1 MRPLI
6 SRGYLKRRSF
16 AVLTDLPRSRN
27 LTCISNATIR
37 PLAAFTRVPPVTEGV
52 FTRLE
57 PKLKIFLA
65 SNRLS
70 TLPEEL
76 FNLNNLTVLSLRGN
90 KIHELPPAIGRL
102 HNLTELNISQNSL
115 QFLPFEILDLFSDT
129 SRLQSFQIH
138 PNLFHERQC
147 PPEDVSEGYQNV
159 AHEIGVENGTR
170 PRRGAICGI
179 LPGRKPR
186 SWHPQW
192 RVSFTARTEI
202 RYLDINGAHMKGP
215 TLSNHTLFGPRKFPN
230 GIPVADANDTPT
242 PPNPRGNVM
251 SRAPSLLEL
260 ALSACSRT
268 PQLPYLAS
276 GLPEDCPE
284 SFHGLLGLV
293 AAKKES
299 GGSKCTICKRD
310 FIIPRT
316 EWIEWWQIA
325 KVLGDTKVG
334 GRISQEKKTE
344 NQRDA
349 VESMVPLMRRGCSW
363 LCVPEKMMVKEES
376 IDTDGE

>member
-1 MRPLI
+1 MLI
-6 SRGYLKRRSF
+6 D
-16 AVLTDLPRSRN
+16 VPRSRN
-27 LTCISNATIR
+27 LTHLSNATIR

-52 FTRLE
+52 FARLD

-65 SNRLS
+65 SNRLT

-76 FNLNNLTVLSLRGN
+76 FNLPNLRVLSLRGN

-102 HNLTELNISQNSL
+102 HNLRELNISQNSL
-115 QFLPFEILDLFSDT
+115 QYLPFEILDLFSDT

-147 PPEDVSEGYQNV
+147 LQDESGDLENVSNNDLEKR
-159 AHEIGVENGTR
+159 AR

-179 LPGRKPR
+179 LPPHRRR

-192 RVSFTARTEI
+192 KISYKARTDV

-230 GIPVADANDTPT
+230 GIPTVDPSDVPT
-242 PPNPRGNVM
+242 PPTPRGHGI
-251 SRAPSLLEL
+251 SRVPSLLEL
-260 ALSACSRT
+260 ALRACSRT
-268 PQLPYLAS
+268 PQLPYLTS
-276 GLPEDCPE
+276 ELPEDCPE
-284 SFHGLLGLV
+284 SFISLLGLV

-299 GGSKCTICKRD
+299 GASKCTICKRD

-325 KVLGDTKVG
+325 KAMDETEASGT
-334 GRISQEKKTE
+334 ISQLRKVE
-344 NQRDA
+344 NERDA
-349 VESMVPLMRRGCSW
+349 AESMVPLMRRGCSW
-363 LCVPEKMMVKEES
+363 LCVPERAGVEEECLNNEQ
-376 IDTDGE
+376 G